1 MTTNETLAGLSN
13 TLVYSAMTVYMI
25 AFVLYAFDL
34 VQGRNRV
41 IRPTAEARTERSREL
56 VGNAGA
62 QIETP
67 ATSDYGAVAEEDGGP
82 RRLGRIA
89 TALTVLGAIVHVGAV
104 VTRALS
110 VDRAPWGN
118 MYEFSITASAV
129 LIVAYLLVIT
139 RKDLRFLGTFITGFT
154 LVMLGMAVI
163 AFYTPA
169 SELVPALQSYWLLI
183 HVSIA
188 VVASAVLTIA
198 FALAVLQL
206 MQTWR
211 ENRLAGGKGEV
222 MRFLRAIPGSIELEN
237 LAYRLAAVGF
247 ILWTFTL
254 IAGAIWAEK
263 AWGRYWG
270 WDSKEVWTF
279 VVWVIYA
286 AYLHARATR
295 GWSRTMIAVL
305 LIIGFASVVFNFTIV
320 NVYFHGLHAYSGL
333 DSPAG

>member
-1 MTTNETLAGLSN
+1 MSTNETLAGLSN

-34 VQGRNRV
+34 VQGRGRV
-41 IRPTAEARTERSREL
+41 VRAAAHAPTERSREL
-56 VGNAGA
+56 VGNAGS
-62 QIETP
+62 QVETP
-67 ATSDYGAVAEEDGGP
+67 AVTDYDAPVDAGAP
-82 RRLGRIA
+82 RPLARIA
-89 TALTVLGAIVHVGAV
+89 TALTILGAAVHMGAV
-104 VTRALS
+104 VTRGLS
-110 VDRAPWGN
+110 VDRVPWGN

-129 LIVAYLLVIT
+129 LIVAYLIVIA

-154 LVMLGMAVI
+154 LIMMGMAVI

-188 VVASAVLTIA
+188 VVASAVLTLA

-211 ENRLAGGKGEV
+211 ENRLAGAKSEV

-237 LAYRLAAVGF
+237 VAYRLAAVGF

-295 GWSRTMIAVL
+295 GWSRTMIAIL

-320 NVYFHGLHAYSGL
+320 NVFFNGLHAYSGL
-333 DSPAG
+333 GSPSS